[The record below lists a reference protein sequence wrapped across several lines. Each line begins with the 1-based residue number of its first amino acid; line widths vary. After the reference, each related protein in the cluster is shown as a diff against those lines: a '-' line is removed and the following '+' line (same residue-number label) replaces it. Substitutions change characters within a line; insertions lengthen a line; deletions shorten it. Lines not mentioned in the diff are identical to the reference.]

1 MIRNLLFDMDNT
13 LYPSTDKIETCMNHR
28 MITFI
33 SQFTGLSYEEAKK
46 ERLDR
51 LPHYGTTL
59 EWLQKERNLTDVDSY
74 FNFIHPESE
83 TKEISYDPKLRSF
96 LLDLGKTYH
105 MTVLTN
111 APMVHAKR
119 TLELLDVYDLFDGI
133 YDITANNFQGKPYS
147 KAYLKPILEKN
158 FTVDETLFIDDH
170 PKYIRGYNQL
180 GGKSVLIDAENLLDI
195 EELGEATPYAKITSI
210 YDLPTVLRTL

>member
-170 PKYIRGYNQL
+170 PKYIRGYNHL